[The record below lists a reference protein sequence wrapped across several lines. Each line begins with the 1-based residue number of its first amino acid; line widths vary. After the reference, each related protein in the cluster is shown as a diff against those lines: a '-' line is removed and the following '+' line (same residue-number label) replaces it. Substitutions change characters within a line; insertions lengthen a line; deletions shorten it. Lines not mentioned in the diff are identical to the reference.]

1 MGAFVRQA
9 EERIAGLR
17 TIVVQAAQAPRVA
30 VIVLHGYAMRPED
43 LSPFAGSM
51 GAPGVFYLPEAPL
64 DAEVEGRAWWPIDQE
79 RRAAAMAIGPRDL
92 AEEHPAGA
100 EAARVVLGRIIAE
113 VERRHPGCPLVLV
126 GFSQGGMVACD
137 AILRDRPRVA
147 GLALLSAS
155 RIAADEWAPLTGA
168 LAGLPIL
175 VSHGAHDPDLGFHA
189 GERLRDMCI
198 AAEAEVTWVPFEGEH
213 GIPLVVWRALR
224 KFIGNV
230 PGPSSIP

>member
-1 MGAFVRQA
+1 MRQA

-17 TIVVQAAQAPRVA
+17 TIVVQVAEAPRVA

-64 DAEVEGRAWWPIDQE
+64 DTEVEGRAWWPIDQE
-79 RRAAAMAIGPRDL
+79 RRAAAMVIGPRDL

-100 EAARVVLGRIIAE
+100 GAARALLRRIIEE
-113 VERRHPGCPLVLV
+113 VERRHAGCPLVLV
-126 GFSQGGMVACD
+126 GFSQGGMLACD
-137 AILRDRPRVA
+137 TILRDRKRVA

-155 RIAADEWAPLTGA
+155 RISADEWAPLTGA

-175 VSHGAHDPDLGFHA
+175 VSHGTHDPDLGFHA
-189 GERLRDMCI
+189 GERLREMCV

-224 KFIGNV
+224 KFIAGV
-230 PGPSSIP
+230 SGSPPTP